1 MDIQYGTGYT
11 NPPSYMN
18 NIQYRDYIGIYENV
32 YPDGYCNHM
41 IEEFER
47 ISWDGITATGVT
59 ANRQQTEGCHK
70 HIKEDEFL
78 RGGEL

>member
-1 MDIQYGTGYT
+1 MDVQHGTGYT

-47 ISWDGITATGVT
+47 LSWDGITN
-59 ANRQQTEGCHK
+59 NRQESEGCDK
-70 HIKEDEFL
+70 TMKQDEFL
-78 RGGEL
+78 FLNYKIF